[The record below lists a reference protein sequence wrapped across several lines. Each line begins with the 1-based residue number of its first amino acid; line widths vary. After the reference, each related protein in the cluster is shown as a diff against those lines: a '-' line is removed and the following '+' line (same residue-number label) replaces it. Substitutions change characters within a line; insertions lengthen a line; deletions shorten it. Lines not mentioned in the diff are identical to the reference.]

1 MTSEPVSALD
11 LPPLRGNPFDHRPIE
26 SARAQDLVGRDPL
39 MTRLR
44 EHIISE
50 SPRMILLV
58 GEGGSGRTSLVN
70 ALSSQVSK
78 RFVGKVWP
86 QDEPVISVISE
97 IAVGLTG
104 SFDVPA
110 STEQMCERLIDTLEQ
125 GTGPLPLV
133 VLDYPDTVPMNDFLA
148 RMSPVLQSL
157 RALVI
162 VTLTPGQLAS
172 LEEEVLGEFAPP
184 EHLGGLPESQIQ
196 RLVDNLMRR
205 KARERWILKPV
216 LLSAIYGKSGGNP
229 RAVVRTCRDLV
240 DERRGVGS
248 EGSLERL
255 VGWQKIHVT
264 IEGGRTEEK
273 STYIQSTK
281 QAKRIYT
288 TFRDS
293 IGEQPKPDDWDS
305 SPPERLPAPPAAPE
319 QDPEP
324 QFWAQHFVQEERDI
338 EPEDMWENEPEPESE
353 SQSDEF
359 DWDEEIPEPDDIWV
373 DEPEPEPTPSEEN
386 QETLDSFVVA
396 EEAPV
401 PVPTFAGGL
410 SGLASRSLRTSAA
423 LPKGPD
429 DTSIIVAENRPQL
442 TPAPIRPPPGPDLEP
457 AFVTEAKPDTS
468 IPPTEDQ
475 PVMAAEGALWT
486 VDPSLGSTLPDLD
499 AEPKASPEPVFD
511 IEHAP
516 VPPVTVPEPVFEEPE
531 PAPPSPPRIPIS
543 LGPAWDADEPLNRA
557 RAATISDAE
566 RTVLSVAQE
575 REVSPSD
582 SELQALLEVG
592 RTRLSQIF
600 NGLRK
605 AGLLSVRKQGR
616 TRLFKLSRAASLEL
630 EMT

>member
-1 MTSEPVSALD
+1 MIGEAVSLLD

-26 SARAQDLVGRDPL
+26 SARAQDLVGRDSL
-39 MTRLR
+39 MTRIR

-50 SPRMILLV
+50 SPRMLLLV

-78 RFVGKVWP
+78 RFVGKIWP
-86 QDEPVISVISE
+86 QDEPVISIISE

-125 GTGPLPLV
+125 GTGPLPLIA
-133 VLDYPDTVPMNDFLA
+133 LDYPDTVPMNDFLA

-157 RALVI
+157 RALII

-172 LEEEVLGEFAPP
+172 LDEEVLEAFDPS
-184 EHLGGLPESQIQ
+184 ENLEGLSESQIQ

-205 KARERWILKPV
+205 KARERWIV
-216 LLSAIYGKSGGNP
+216 NSDLLSAIYDNTGGNP

-248 EGSLERL
+248 EGTLERL
-255 VGWQKIHVT
+255 VGWQRIVEET
-264 IEGGRTEEK
+264 DDPPEEAPEPRTEPE
-273 STYIQSTK
+273 
-281 QAKRIYT
+281 QAPEPEAE
-288 TFRDS
+288 DD
-293 IGEQPKPDDWDS
+293 EEDWDT
-305 SPPERLPAPPAAPE
+305 
-319 QDPEP
+319 
-324 QFWAQHFVQEERDI
+324 
-338 EPEDMWENEPEPESE
+338 EPEDLWEDEPEPVEESE
-353 SQSDEF
+353 EF
-359 DWDEEIPEPDDIWV
+359 DWDEEIPNPEEIWEDESEPSA
-373 DEPEPEPTPSEEN
+373 PAPQQG

-396 EEAPV
+396 EEATGPV
-401 PVPTFAGGL
+401 PQHHRAGGL
-410 SGLASRSLRTSAA
+410 SGLADRSQRVSAA

-429 DTSIIVAENRPQL
+429 KTPITVAENRPQL
-442 TPAPIRPPPGPDLEP
+442 TPAPIRPPLSPDPEP

-468 IPPTEDQ
+468 VPPTEDQ

-486 VDPSLGSTLPDLD
+486 VDPSLGSTLPNLD
-499 AEPKASPEPVFD
+499 EEAKGTPEPVFD
-511 IEHAP
+511 IEHSPPPPAP
-516 VPPVTVPEPVFEEPE
+516 EPEPVFEEPE
-531 PAPPSPPRIPIS
+531 PEPSPPLPPRIPIP
-543 LGPAWDADEPLNRA
+543 LGPSWDSDEPLDRS
-557 RAATISDAE
+557 RAANVSETERIVLAE
-566 RTVLSVAQE
+566 ARE

-582 SELQALLEVG
+582 PALQAVLEVG

>member
-1 MTSEPVSALD
+1 MIGEAVSLLD

-26 SARAQDLVGRDPL
+26 SARAQDLVGRDSL
-39 MTRLR
+39 MTRIR

-78 RFVGKVWP
+78 RFVGKIWP
-86 QDEPVISVISE
+86 QDEPVISIISE

-104 SFDVPA
+104 SFNVPA

-125 GTGPLPLV
+125 GTGPLPLIA
-133 VLDYPDTVPMNDFLA
+133 LDYPDTVPMNDFLA

-157 RALVI
+157 RALII

-172 LEEEVLGEFAPP
+172 LDEEVLEAFDPS
-184 EHLGGLPESQIQ
+184 EHLGGLSESQIQ

-205 KARERWILKPV
+205 KARERWIV
-216 LLSAIYGKSGGNP
+216 NSDLLSAIHDNTGGNP

-248 EGSLERL
+248 EGTLERL
-255 VGWQKIHVT
+255 VGWQRIVEET
-264 IEGGRTEEK
+264 DDPPEEAPEPRTEP
-273 STYIQSTK
+273 
-281 QAKRIYT
+281 
-288 TFRDS
+288 
-293 IGEQPKPDDWDS
+293 EQTPEPEAEDDEEDWDT
-305 SPPERLPAPPAAPE
+305 
-319 QDPEP
+319 
-324 QFWAQHFVQEERDI
+324 
-338 EPEDMWENEPEPESE
+338 EPEDLWEDEPEPVEESE
-353 SQSDEF
+353 EF
-359 DWDEEIPEPDDIWV
+359 DWDEEIPNPEEIWEDESEP
-373 DEPEPEPTPSEEN
+373 PAPAPQQG

-396 EEAPV
+396 EEATEPV
-401 PVPTFAGGL
+401 PQHHRAGGF
-410 SGLASRSLRTSAA
+410 SGLADRSQRVSAA

-429 DTSIIVAENRPQL
+429 KTPITVAENRPQL
-442 TPAPIRPPPGPDLEP
+442 TPAPIRPPPSLGPEP

-468 IPPTEDQ
+468 VPPTEDQ

-486 VDPSLGSTLPDLD
+486 VDPSLGSTLPNLD
-499 AEPKASPEPVFD
+499 EEAKGTPEPVFD
-511 IEHAP
+511 IEHSPPPPAP
-516 VPPVTVPEPVFEEPE
+516 EPEPVFEEPE
-531 PAPPSPPRIPIS
+531 PEPSPPLPPRIPIP
-543 LGPAWDADEPLNRA
+543 LGPSWDSDEPLDRS
-557 RAATISDAE
+557 RAANVSETERIVLAE
-566 RTVLSVAQE
+566 ARE

-582 SELQALLEVG
+582 PALQAVLEVG

>member
-1 MTSEPVSALD
+1 MIGEAVSLLD

-26 SARAQDLVGRDPL
+26 SARAQDLVGRDSL
-39 MTRLR
+39 MTRIR

-70 ALSSQVSK
+70 ALSSQVNK
-78 RFVGKVWP
+78 RFVGKIWP
-86 QDEPVISVISE
+86 QDEPVISIISE

-125 GTGPLPLV
+125 GTGPLPLIA
-133 VLDYPDTVPMNDFLA
+133 LDYPDTVPMNDFLA

-157 RALVI
+157 RALII

-172 LEEEVLGEFAPP
+172 LDEEVLEAFDPS
-184 EHLGGLPESQIQ
+184 EHLGGLSESQIQ

-205 KARERWILKPV
+205 KARERWIV
-216 LLSAIYGKSGGNP
+216 NSDLLSAIHDNTGGNP

-248 EGSLERL
+248 EGTLERL
-255 VGWQKIHVT
+255 VGWQRIVEET
-264 IEGGRTEEK
+264 DDPPEEAPEPRTEPE
-273 STYIQSTK
+273 
-281 QAKRIYT
+281 QAPEPEAE
-288 TFRDS
+288 DD
-293 IGEQPKPDDWDS
+293 EEDWDT
-305 SPPERLPAPPAAPE
+305 
-319 QDPEP
+319 
-324 QFWAQHFVQEERDI
+324 
-338 EPEDMWENEPEPESE
+338 EPEDLWEDEPEPVEESE
-353 SQSDEF
+353 EF
-359 DWDEEIPEPDDIWV
+359 DWDEEIPNPEEIWEDESEPSA
-373 DEPEPEPTPSEEN
+373 PAPQQG

-396 EEAPV
+396 EEATEPV
-401 PVPTFAGGL
+401 PQHHRAGGL
-410 SGLASRSLRTSAA
+410 SGLADRSQRVSAA

-429 DTSIIVAENRPQL
+429 KTPITVAENRPQL
-442 TPAPIRPPPGPDLEP
+442 TPAPIRPPLSPDPEP

-468 IPPTEDQ
+468 VPPTEDQ

-486 VDPSLGSTLPDLD
+486 VDPSLGSTLPNLD
-499 AEPKASPEPVFD
+499 EEAKGTPEPVFD
-511 IEHAP
+511 IEHSPPPPAP
-516 VPPVTVPEPVFEEPE
+516 EPEPVFEEPE
-531 PAPPSPPRIPIS
+531 PEPSTPLPPRIPIP
-543 LGPAWDADEPLNRA
+543 LGPSWDSDEPLDRS
-557 RAATISDAE
+557 RAANVSETERVVLAE
-566 RTVLSVAQE
+566 ARE

-582 SELQALLEVG
+582 PALQAVLEVG

>member
-1 MTSEPVSALD
+1 MIGEAVSLLD

-26 SARAQDLVGRDPL
+26 SARAQDLVGRDSL
-39 MTRLR
+39 MTRIR

-78 RFVGKVWP
+78 RFVGKIWP
-86 QDEPVISVISE
+86 QDEPVISIISE

-125 GTGPLPLV
+125 GTGPLPLIA
-133 VLDYPDTVPMNDFLA
+133 LDYPDTVPMNDFLA

-157 RALVI
+157 RALII

-172 LEEEVLGEFAPP
+172 LDEEVLEAFDPS
-184 EHLGGLPESQIQ
+184 EHLGGLSESQIQ

-205 KARERWILKPV
+205 KARERWIV
-216 LLSAIYGKSGGNP
+216 NSDLLSAIYDNTGGNP

-248 EGSLERL
+248 EGTLERL
-255 VGWQKIHVT
+255 VGWQRIVEET
-264 IEGGRTEEK
+264 DDPPEEAPEPRTEP
-273 STYIQSTK
+273 
-281 QAKRIYT
+281 
-288 TFRDS
+288 
-293 IGEQPKPDDWDS
+293 EQTPGPEAEDDQEDWDT
-305 SPPERLPAPPAAPE
+305 
-319 QDPEP
+319 
-324 QFWAQHFVQEERDI
+324 
-338 EPEDMWENEPEPESE
+338 EPEDLWEDEPEPVEESE
-353 SQSDEF
+353 EF
-359 DWDEEIPEPDDIWV
+359 DWDEEIPNPEEIWEDESEPSA
-373 DEPEPEPTPSEEN
+373 PAPQQG

-396 EEAPV
+396 EEATGPV
-401 PVPTFAGGL
+401 PQHHRAGGL
-410 SGLASRSLRTSAA
+410 SGLADRSQRVSAA

-429 DTSIIVAENRPQL
+429 KTPITVAENRPQL
-442 TPAPIRPPPGPDLEP
+442 TPAPIRPPLSPDPEP

-468 IPPTEDQ
+468 VPPTEDQ

-486 VDPSLGSTLPDLD
+486 VDPSLGSTLPNLD
-499 AEPKASPEPVFD
+499 EETKGAPEPVFD
-511 IEHAP
+511 IEHSPPPPAP
-516 VPPVTVPEPVFEEPE
+516 EPEPVFEEPE
-531 PAPPSPPRIPIS
+531 PEPSPPLPPRIPIP
-543 LGPAWDADEPLNRA
+543 LGPSWDSDEPLDRS
-557 RAATISDAE
+557 RAANVSETERIVLAE
-566 RTVLSVAQE
+566 ARE

-582 SELQALLEVG
+582 PALQAVLEVG

>member
-1 MTSEPVSALD
+1 MIGEAVSLLD

-26 SARAQDLVGRDPL
+26 SARAQDLVGRDSL
-39 MTRLR
+39 MTRIR

-78 RFVGKVWP
+78 RFVGKIWP
-86 QDEPVISVISE
+86 QDEPVISIISE

-125 GTGPLPLV
+125 GTGPLPLIA
-133 VLDYPDTVPMNDFLA
+133 LDYPDTVPMNDFLA

-157 RALVI
+157 RALII

-172 LEEEVLGEFAPP
+172 LDEEVLEAFDPS
-184 EHLGGLPESQIQ
+184 EHLGGLSESQIQ

-205 KARERWILKPV
+205 KARERWIV
-216 LLSAIYGKSGGNP
+216 NSDLLSAIYDNTGGNP

-248 EGSLERL
+248 EGTLERL
-255 VGWQKIHVT
+255 VGWQRIVEET
-264 IEGGRTEEK
+264 DDPPEEAPEPRTEP
-273 STYIQSTK
+273 
-281 QAKRIYT
+281 
-288 TFRDS
+288 
-293 IGEQPKPDDWDS
+293 EQTPEPEAEDDEEDWDT
-305 SPPERLPAPPAAPE
+305 
-319 QDPEP
+319 
-324 QFWAQHFVQEERDI
+324 
-338 EPEDMWENEPEPESE
+338 EPEDLWEDEPEPVEESE
-353 SQSDEF
+353 EF
-359 DWDEEIPEPDDIWV
+359 DWDEEIPNPEEIWEDESEPSA
-373 DEPEPEPTPSEEN
+373 PAPQQG

-396 EEAPV
+396 EEATGPV
-401 PVPTFAGGL
+401 PQHHRAGGL
-410 SGLASRSLRTSAA
+410 SGLADRSQRVSAA

-429 DTSIIVAENRPQL
+429 KTPITVAENRPQL
-442 TPAPIRPPPGPDLEP
+442 TPAPIRPPLSPDPEP

-468 IPPTEDQ
+468 VPPTEDQ

-486 VDPSLGSTLPDLD
+486 VDPSLGSTLPNLD
-499 AEPKASPEPVFD
+499 EEAKGTPEPVFD
-511 IEHAP
+511 IEHSPPPPAP
-516 VPPVTVPEPVFEEPE
+516 EPEPVFEEPE
-531 PAPPSPPRIPIS
+531 PEPSTPLPPRIPIP
-543 LGPAWDADEPLNRA
+543 LGPSWDSDEPLDRS
-557 RAATISDAE
+557 RAANVSETERVVLAE
-566 RTVLSVAQE
+566 ARE

-582 SELQALLEVG
+582 PALQAVLEVG

>member
-1 MTSEPVSALD
+1 MIGEAVSLLD

-26 SARAQDLVGRDPL
+26 SARAQDLVGRDSL
-39 MTRLR
+39 MTRIR

-78 RFVGKVWP
+78 RFVGKIWP
-86 QDEPVISVISE
+86 QDEPVISIISE

-125 GTGPLPLV
+125 GTGPLPLIA
-133 VLDYPDTVPMNDFLA
+133 LDYPDTVPMNDFLA

-157 RALVI
+157 RALII

-172 LEEEVLGEFAPP
+172 LDEEVLEAFDPS
-184 EHLGGLPESQIQ
+184 EHLGGLSESQIQ

-205 KARERWILKPV
+205 KARERWIV
-216 LLSAIYGKSGGNP
+216 NSDLLSAIYDNTGGNP

-248 EGSLERL
+248 EGALERL
-255 VGWQKIHVT
+255 VGWQRIVEET
-264 IEGGRTEEK
+264 DDPPEEAPEPRTEPE
-273 STYIQSTK
+273 
-281 QAKRIYT
+281 QAPEPEAE
-288 TFRDS
+288 DD
-293 IGEQPKPDDWDS
+293 EEDWDT
-305 SPPERLPAPPAAPE
+305 
-319 QDPEP
+319 
-324 QFWAQHFVQEERDI
+324 
-338 EPEDMWENEPEPESE
+338 EPEDLWEDEPEPVEESE
-353 SQSDEF
+353 EF
-359 DWDEEIPEPDDIWV
+359 DWDEEIPNPEEIWEDESEPSA
-373 DEPEPEPTPSEEN
+373 PAPQQG

-396 EEAPV
+396 EEATGPV
-401 PVPTFAGGL
+401 PQHHRAGGL
-410 SGLASRSLRTSAA
+410 SGLADRSQRVSAA

-429 DTSIIVAENRPQL
+429 KTPITVAENRPQL
-442 TPAPIRPPPGPDLEP
+442 TPAPIRPPLSPDPEP

-468 IPPTEDQ
+468 VPPTEDQ

-486 VDPSLGSTLPDLD
+486 VDPSLGSTLPNLD
-499 AEPKASPEPVFD
+499 EEAKGTPEPVFD
-511 IEHAP
+511 IEHSPPPPAP
-516 VPPVTVPEPVFEEPE
+516 EPEPVFEEPE
-531 PAPPSPPRIPIS
+531 PEPSPPLPPRIPIP
-543 LGPAWDADEPLNRA
+543 LGPSWDSDEPLDRS
-557 RAATISDAE
+557 RAANVSETERIVLAE
-566 RTVLSVAQE
+566 ARE

-582 SELQALLEVG
+582 PALQAVLEVG

>member
-1 MTSEPVSALD
+1 MIGEAVSLLD

-26 SARAQDLVGRDPL
+26 SARAQDLVGRDSL
-39 MTRLR
+39 MTRIR

-78 RFVGKVWP
+78 RFVGKIWP
-86 QDEPVISVISE
+86 QDEPVISIISE

-125 GTGPLPLV
+125 GTGPLPLIA
-133 VLDYPDTVPMNDFLA
+133 LDYPDTVPMNDFLA

-157 RALVI
+157 RALII

-172 LEEEVLGEFAPP
+172 LDEEVLEAFDPS
-184 EHLGGLPESQIQ
+184 EHLGGLSESQIQ

-205 KARERWILKPV
+205 KARERWIV
-216 LLSAIYGKSGGNP
+216 NSDLLSAIHDNTGGNP

-248 EGSLERL
+248 EGTLERL
-255 VGWQKIHVT
+255 VGWQRIVEET
-264 IEGGRTEEK
+264 DDPPEEAPEPRTEPE
-273 STYIQSTK
+273 
-281 QAKRIYT
+281 QAPEPEAE
-288 TFRDS
+288 DD
-293 IGEQPKPDDWDS
+293 EEDWDT
-305 SPPERLPAPPAAPE
+305 
-319 QDPEP
+319 
-324 QFWAQHFVQEERDI
+324 
-338 EPEDMWENEPEPESE
+338 EPEDLWEDEPEPVEESE
-353 SQSDEF
+353 EF
-359 DWDEEIPEPDDIWV
+359 DWDEEIPNPEEIWEDESEPSA
-373 DEPEPEPTPSEEN
+373 PAPQQG

-396 EEAPV
+396 EEATEPV
-401 PVPTFAGGL
+401 PQHHRAGGL
-410 SGLASRSLRTSAA
+410 SGLADRSQRVSAA

-429 DTSIIVAENRPQL
+429 KTPITVAENRPQL
-442 TPAPIRPPPGPDLEP
+442 TPAPIRPPPSLGPEP

-468 IPPTEDQ
+468 VPPTEDQ

-486 VDPSLGSTLPDLD
+486 VDPSLGSTLPNLD
-499 AEPKASPEPVFD
+499 EEAKGTPEPVFD
-511 IEHAP
+511 IEHSPPPPAP
-516 VPPVTVPEPVFEEPE
+516 EPEPVFEEPE
-531 PAPPSPPRIPIS
+531 PEPSTPLPPRIPIP
-543 LGPAWDADEPLNRA
+543 LGPSWDSDEPLDRS
-557 RAATISDAE
+557 RAANVSETERIVLAE
-566 RTVLSVAQE
+566 ARE

-582 SELQALLEVG
+582 PALQAVLEVG

>member
-1 MTSEPVSALD
+1 MIGEAVSLLD

-26 SARAQDLVGRDPL
+26 SARAQDLVGRDSL
-39 MTRLR
+39 MTRIR

-78 RFVGKVWP
+78 RFVGKIWP
-86 QDEPVISVISE
+86 QDEPVISIISE

-125 GTGPLPLV
+125 GTGPLPLIA
-133 VLDYPDTVPMNDFLA
+133 LDYPDTVPMNDFLA

-157 RALVI
+157 RALII

-172 LEEEVLGEFAPP
+172 LDEEVLEAFDPS
-184 EHLGGLPESQIQ
+184 EHLGGLSESQIQ

-205 KARERWILKPV
+205 KARERWIV
-216 LLSAIYGKSGGNP
+216 NSDLLSAIYDNTGGNP

-248 EGSLERL
+248 EGALERL
-255 VGWQKIHVT
+255 VGWQRIVEET
-264 IEGGRTEEK
+264 DDPPEEAPEPRTEP
-273 STYIQSTK
+273 
-281 QAKRIYT
+281 
-288 TFRDS
+288 
-293 IGEQPKPDDWDS
+293 EQTPEPEAEDDEEDWDT
-305 SPPERLPAPPAAPE
+305 
-319 QDPEP
+319 
-324 QFWAQHFVQEERDI
+324 
-338 EPEDMWENEPEPESE
+338 EPEDLWEDEPEPVEESE
-353 SQSDEF
+353 EF
-359 DWDEEIPEPDDIWV
+359 DWDEEIPNPEEIWEDESEPSA
-373 DEPEPEPTPSEEN
+373 PAPQQG

-396 EEAPV
+396 EEATGPV
-401 PVPTFAGGL
+401 PQHHRAGGL
-410 SGLASRSLRTSAA
+410 SGLADRSQRVSAA

-429 DTSIIVAENRPQL
+429 KTPITVAENRPQL
-442 TPAPIRPPPGPDLEP
+442 TPAPIRPPLSPDPEP

-468 IPPTEDQ
+468 VPPTEDQ

-486 VDPSLGSTLPDLD
+486 VDPSLGSTLPNLD
-499 AEPKASPEPVFD
+499 EEAKGTPEPVFD
-511 IEHAP
+511 IEHSPPPPAP
-516 VPPVTVPEPVFEEPE
+516 EPEPVFEEPE
-531 PAPPSPPRIPIS
+531 PEPSPPLPPRIPIP
-543 LGPAWDADEPLNRA
+543 LGPSWDSDEPLDRS
-557 RAATISDAE
+557 RAANVSETERIVLAE
-566 RTVLSVAQE
+566 ARE

-582 SELQALLEVG
+582 PALQAVLEVG

>member
-1 MTSEPVSALD
+1 MIGEAVSLLD

-26 SARAQDLVGRDPL
+26 SARAQDLVGRDSL
-39 MTRLR
+39 MTRIR

-78 RFVGKVWP
+78 RFVGKIWP
-86 QDEPVISVISE
+86 QDEPVISIISE

-125 GTGPLPLV
+125 GTGPLPLIA
-133 VLDYPDTVPMNDFLA
+133 LDYPDTVPMNDFLA

-157 RALVI
+157 RALII

-172 LEEEVLGEFAPP
+172 LDEEVLEAFDPS
-184 EHLGGLPESQIQ
+184 ENLEGLSESQIQ

-205 KARERWILKPV
+205 KARERWIV
-216 LLSAIYGKSGGNP
+216 NSDLLSAIYDNTGGNP

-248 EGSLERL
+248 EGTLERL
-255 VGWQKIHVT
+255 VGWQRIVEET
-264 IEGGRTEEK
+264 DDPPEEAPEPRTEP
-273 STYIQSTK
+273 
-281 QAKRIYT
+281 
-288 TFRDS
+288 
-293 IGEQPKPDDWDS
+293 EQTPEPEAEDDEEDWDT
-305 SPPERLPAPPAAPE
+305 
-319 QDPEP
+319 
-324 QFWAQHFVQEERDI
+324 
-338 EPEDMWENEPEPESE
+338 EPEDLWEDEPEPVEESE
-353 SQSDEF
+353 EF
-359 DWDEEIPEPDDIWV
+359 DWDEEIPNPEEIWEDESEPSA
-373 DEPEPEPTPSEEN
+373 PAPQQG

-396 EEAPV
+396 EEATGPV
-401 PVPTFAGGL
+401 PQHHRAGGL
-410 SGLASRSLRTSAA
+410 SGLADRSQRVSAA

-429 DTSIIVAENRPQL
+429 KTPITVAENRPQL
-442 TPAPIRPPPGPDLEP
+442 TPAPIRPPLSLGPEP

-468 IPPTEDQ
+468 VPPTEDQ

-486 VDPSLGSTLPDLD
+486 VDPSLGSTLPNLD
-499 AEPKASPEPVFD
+499 EETKGAPEPVFD
-511 IEHAP
+511 IEHSPPPPAP
-516 VPPVTVPEPVFEEPE
+516 EPEPVFEEPE
-531 PAPPSPPRIPIS
+531 PEPSPPLPPRIPIP
-543 LGPAWDADEPLNRA
+543 LGPSWDSDEPLDRS
-557 RAATISDAE
+557 RAANVSETERIVLAE
-566 RTVLSVAQE
+566 ARE

-582 SELQALLEVG
+582 PALQAVLEVG

>member
-1 MTSEPVSALD
+1 MIVEAVSLLD

-26 SARAQDLVGRDPL
+26 SARAQDLVGRDSL

-70 ALSSQVSK
+70 ALSSQVNK
-78 RFVGKVWP
+78 RFVGKIWP
-86 QDEPVISVISE
+86 QDEQVTSVISE

-125 GTGPLPLV
+125 GSGPLPLIA
-133 VLDYPDTVPMNDFLA
+133 LDYPATVQINDFLA
-148 RMSPVLQSL
+148 RMSPLLQSL

-172 LEEEVLGEFAPP
+172 LEEEVLESFDPP
-184 EHLGGLPESQIQ
+184 EHLAGLSEGQIQ

-205 KARERWILKPV
+205 KARERWIVNPD
-216 LLSAIYGKSGGNP
+216 LLTAIHGNTGGNP

-248 EGSLERL
+248 EGTLERL
-255 VGWQKIHVT
+255 VGWQRIVEEADDVPEEDSPSR
-264 IEGGRTEEK
+264 IEPKQVPESEEE
-273 STYIQSTK
+273 
-281 QAKRIYT
+281 
-288 TFRDS
+288 DDD
-293 IGEQPKPDDWDS
+293 EDWDT
-305 SPPERLPAPPAAPE
+305 
-319 QDPEP
+319 
-324 QFWAQHFVQEERDI
+324 
-338 EPEDMWENEPEPESE
+338 EPEDLWEDEPEPEE
-353 SQSDEF
+353 GPGEF
-359 DWDEEIPEPDDIWV
+359 DWDEEIPEPEDIWE
-373 DEPEPEPTPSEEN
+373 DEREQQTPASEEV
-386 QETLDSFVVA
+386 QETLDSFLIADKATESIVQHHR
-396 EEAPV
+396 
-401 PVPTFAGGL
+401 TGGL
-410 SGLASRSLRTSAA
+410 SGLANRSQRVSAA

-429 DTSIIVAENRPQL
+429 KTPITVAENRPQL
-442 TPAPIRPPPGPDLEP
+442 IPAPIRPPPSPDPEP

-468 IPPTEDQ
+468 VPPTEDQ

-499 AEPKASPEPVFD
+499 EEAKATPEPVFD
-511 IEHAP
+511 IEHS
-516 VPPVTVPEPVFEEPE
+516 PPPPTPEPEPAFEEPEPE
-531 PAPPSPPRIPIS
+531 PAPPLPPRIPIS
-543 LGPAWDADEPLNRA
+543 LGPSWDLDEPLDRS
-557 RAATISDAE
+557 RAANMSEVERVVLAE
-566 RTVLSVAQE
+566 AKE

-582 SELQALLEVG
+582 PTLQAVLEVG

-630 EMT
+630 EMN

>member
-1 MTSEPVSALD
+1 MIGEAVSLLD

-26 SARAQDLVGRDPL
+26 SARAQDLVGRDSL
-39 MTRLR
+39 MTRIR

-78 RFVGKVWP
+78 RFVGKIWP
-86 QDEPVISVISE
+86 QDEPVISIISE

-125 GTGPLPLV
+125 GTGPLPLIA
-133 VLDYPDTVPMNDFLA
+133 LDYPDTVPMNDFLA

-157 RALVI
+157 RALII

-172 LEEEVLGEFAPP
+172 LDEEVLEAFDPS
-184 EHLGGLPESQIQ
+184 EHLGGLSESQIQ

-205 KARERWILKPV
+205 KARERWIV
-216 LLSAIYGKSGGNP
+216 NSDLLSAIHDNTGGNP

-248 EGSLERL
+248 EGTLERL
-255 VGWQKIHVT
+255 VGWQRIVEET
-264 IEGGRTEEK
+264 DDPPEEAPEPRTEPE
-273 STYIQSTK
+273 
-281 QAKRIYT
+281 QAPEPEAE
-288 TFRDS
+288 DD
-293 IGEQPKPDDWDS
+293 EEDWDT
-305 SPPERLPAPPAAPE
+305 
-319 QDPEP
+319 
-324 QFWAQHFVQEERDI
+324 
-338 EPEDMWENEPEPESE
+338 EPEDLWEDEPEPVEESE
-353 SQSDEF
+353 EF
-359 DWDEEIPEPDDIWV
+359 DWDEEIPNPEEIWEDESEPSA
-373 DEPEPEPTPSEEN
+373 PAPQQG

-396 EEAPV
+396 EEATEPV
-401 PVPTFAGGL
+401 PQHHRAGGF
-410 SGLASRSLRTSAA
+410 SGLADRSQRVSAA

-429 DTSIIVAENRPQL
+429 KTPITVAENRPQL
-442 TPAPIRPPPGPDLEP
+442 TPAPIRPPPSLGPEP

-468 IPPTEDQ
+468 VPPTEDQ

-486 VDPSLGSTLPDLD
+486 VDPSLGSTLPNLD
-499 AEPKASPEPVFD
+499 EEAKGTPEPVFD
-511 IEHAP
+511 IEHSPPPPAP
-516 VPPVTVPEPVFEEPE
+516 EPEPVFEEPE
-531 PAPPSPPRIPIS
+531 PEPSTPLPPRIPIP
-543 LGPAWDADEPLNRA
+543 LGPSWDSDEPLDRS
-557 RAATISDAE
+557 RAANVSETERVVLAE
-566 RTVLSVAQE
+566 ARE

-582 SELQALLEVG
+582 PALQAVLEVG

>member
-1 MTSEPVSALD
+1 MIGEAVSLLD

-26 SARAQDLVGRDPL
+26 SARAQDLVGRDSL
-39 MTRLR
+39 MTRIR

-78 RFVGKVWP
+78 RFVGKIWP
-86 QDEPVISVISE
+86 QDEPVISIISE

-125 GTGPLPLV
+125 GTGPLPLIA
-133 VLDYPDTVPMNDFLA
+133 LDYPDTVPMNDFLA

-157 RALVI
+157 RALII

-172 LEEEVLGEFAPP
+172 LDEEVLEAFDPS
-184 EHLGGLPESQIQ
+184 ENLEGLSEGQIQ

-205 KARERWILKPV
+205 KARERWIV
-216 LLSAIYGKSGGNP
+216 NSDLLSAIYDNTGGNP

-248 EGSLERL
+248 EGALERL
-255 VGWQKIHVT
+255 VGWQRIVG
-264 IEGGRTEEK
+264 ERGDPPEEAAEPR
-273 STYIQSTK
+273 SEP
-281 QAKRIYT
+281 
-288 TFRDS
+288 
-293 IGEQPKPDDWDS
+293 EQTPEPEAEDDEEDWDT
-305 SPPERLPAPPAAPE
+305 
-319 QDPEP
+319 
-324 QFWAQHFVQEERDI
+324 
-338 EPEDMWENEPEPESE
+338 EPEDLWEDEPEPVEESE
-353 SQSDEF
+353 EF
-359 DWDEEIPEPDDIWV
+359 DWDEEIPNPEEIWEDESEPSA
-373 DEPEPEPTPSEEN
+373 PAPQQG

-396 EEAPV
+396 EEATGPV
-401 PVPTFAGGL
+401 PQHHRAGGL
-410 SGLASRSLRTSAA
+410 SGLADRSQRVSAA

-429 DTSIIVAENRPQL
+429 KTPITVAENRPQL
-442 TPAPIRPPPGPDLEP
+442 TPAPIRPPLSPDPEP

-468 IPPTEDQ
+468 VPPTEDQ

-486 VDPSLGSTLPDLD
+486 VDPSLGSTLPNLD
-499 AEPKASPEPVFD
+499 EETKGAPEPVFD
-511 IEHAP
+511 IEHSPPPPAP
-516 VPPVTVPEPVFEEPE
+516 EPEPVFEEPE
-531 PAPPSPPRIPIS
+531 PEPSPPLPPRIPIP
-543 LGPAWDADEPLNRA
+543 LGPSWDSDEPLDRS
-557 RAATISDAE
+557 RAANVSETERIVLAE
-566 RTVLSVAQE
+566 ARE

-582 SELQALLEVG
+582 PALQAVLEVG

>member
-1 MTSEPVSALD
+1 MIGEAVSLLD

-26 SARAQDLVGRDPL
+26 SARAQDLVGRDSL
-39 MTRLR
+39 MTRIR

-70 ALSSQVSK
+70 ALSSQVNK
-78 RFVGKVWP
+78 RFVGKIWP
-86 QDEPVISVISE
+86 QDEPVISIISE

-125 GTGPLPLV
+125 GTGPLPLIA
-133 VLDYPDTVPMNDFLA
+133 LDYPDTVPMNDFLA

-157 RALVI
+157 RALII

-172 LEEEVLGEFAPP
+172 LDEEVLEAFDPS
-184 EHLGGLPESQIQ
+184 ENLEGLSESQIQ

-205 KARERWILKPV
+205 KARERWIV
-216 LLSAIYGKSGGNP
+216 NSDLLSAIYDNTGGNP

-248 EGSLERL
+248 EGTLERL
-255 VGWQKIHVT
+255 VGWQRIVEET
-264 IEGGRTEEK
+264 DDPPEETPEPRTEP
-273 STYIQSTK
+273 
-281 QAKRIYT
+281 
-288 TFRDS
+288 
-293 IGEQPKPDDWDS
+293 EQTPGPEAEDDQEDWDT
-305 SPPERLPAPPAAPE
+305 
-319 QDPEP
+319 
-324 QFWAQHFVQEERDI
+324 
-338 EPEDMWENEPEPESE
+338 EPEDLWEDEPEPVEESE
-353 SQSDEF
+353 EF
-359 DWDEEIPEPDDIWV
+359 DWDEEIPNPEEIWEDESEPSA
-373 DEPEPEPTPSEEN
+373 PAPQQG

-396 EEAPV
+396 EEATEPV
-401 PVPTFAGGL
+401 PQHHRAGGL
-410 SGLASRSLRTSAA
+410 SGLADRSQRVSAA
-423 LPKGPD
+423 LPKGSDKTPI
-429 DTSIIVAENRPQL
+429 TVAENRPQL
-442 TPAPIRPPPGPDLEP
+442 TPAPIRPPPSSDPES

-468 IPPTEDQ
+468 VPPTEDQ

-499 AEPKASPEPVFD
+499 EEANGTPEPVFD
-511 IEHAP
+511 IEHSPPPPAP
-516 VPPVTVPEPVFEEPE
+516 ESEPAFEEPE
-531 PAPPSPPRIPIS
+531 SEPSPPLPPRIPIS
-543 LGPAWDADEPLNRA
+543 LGPSWDPDKPLDRS
-557 RAATISDAE
+557 RAANVSETERVVLAE
-566 RTVLSVAQE
+566 ARE

-582 SELQALLEVG
+582 PALQAVLEVG

>member
-1 MTSEPVSALD
+1 MIGEAVSLLD

-26 SARAQDLVGRDPL
+26 SARAQDLVGRDSL
-39 MTRLR
+39 MTRIR

-78 RFVGKVWP
+78 RFVGKIWP
-86 QDEPVISVISE
+86 QDEPVISIISE

-125 GTGPLPLV
+125 GTGPLPLIA
-133 VLDYPDTVPMNDFLA
+133 LDYPDTVPMNDFLA

-157 RALVI
+157 RALII

-172 LEEEVLGEFAPP
+172 LDEEVLEAFDPS
-184 EHLGGLPESQIQ
+184 EHLGGLSESQIQ

-205 KARERWILKPV
+205 KARERWIV
-216 LLSAIYGKSGGNP
+216 NSDLLSAIHDNTGGNP

-248 EGSLERL
+248 EGTLERL
-255 VGWQKIHVT
+255 VGWQRIVEET
-264 IEGGRTEEK
+264 DDPPEEAPEPRTEPE
-273 STYIQSTK
+273 
-281 QAKRIYT
+281 QAPEPEAE
-288 TFRDS
+288 DD
-293 IGEQPKPDDWDS
+293 EEDWDT
-305 SPPERLPAPPAAPE
+305 
-319 QDPEP
+319 
-324 QFWAQHFVQEERDI
+324 
-338 EPEDMWENEPEPESE
+338 EPEDLWADEPEPVEE
-353 SQSDEF
+353 PEEF
-359 DWDEEIPEPDDIWV
+359 DWDEEIPNPEEIWEDESEPSV
-373 DEPEPEPTPSEEN
+373 PAPQQG

-396 EEAPV
+396 EEATEPV
-401 PVPTFAGGL
+401 PQHHRAGGF
-410 SGLASRSLRTSAA
+410 SGLADRSQRVSAA

-429 DTSIIVAENRPQL
+429 KTPITVAENRPQL
-442 TPAPIRPPPGPDLEP
+442 TPAPIRPPPNPGPEP

-468 IPPTEDQ
+468 VPPTEDQ

-486 VDPSLGSTLPDLD
+486 VDPSLGSTLPNLD
-499 AEPKASPEPVFD
+499 EEAKGTPEPVFD
-511 IEHAP
+511 IEHSPPPPAP
-516 VPPVTVPEPVFEEPE
+516 EPEPVFEEPE
-531 PAPPSPPRIPIS
+531 PEPSTPLPPRIPIP
-543 LGPAWDADEPLNRA
+543 LGPSWDSDEPLDRS
-557 RAATISDAE
+557 RAANVSETERVVLAE
-566 RTVLSVAQE
+566 ARE

-582 SELQALLEVG
+582 PALQAVLEVG

>member
-1 MTSEPVSALD
+1 MIGEAVSLLD

-26 SARAQDLVGRDPL
+26 SARAQDLVGRDSL
-39 MTRLR
+39 MTRIR

-78 RFVGKVWP
+78 RFVGKIWP
-86 QDEPVISVISE
+86 QDEPVISIISE

-125 GTGPLPLV
+125 GTGPLPLIA
-133 VLDYPDTVPMNDFLA
+133 LDYPDTVPMNDFLA

-157 RALVI
+157 RALII

-172 LEEEVLGEFAPP
+172 LDEEVLEAFDPS
-184 EHLGGLPESQIQ
+184 EHLGGLSESQIQ

-205 KARERWILKPV
+205 KARERWIV
-216 LLSAIYGKSGGNP
+216 NSDLLSAIHDNTGGNP

-248 EGSLERL
+248 EGTLERL
-255 VGWQKIHVT
+255 VGWQRIVEET
-264 IEGGRTEEK
+264 DDPPEEAPEPRTEPE
-273 STYIQSTK
+273 
-281 QAKRIYT
+281 QAPEPEAE
-288 TFRDS
+288 DD
-293 IGEQPKPDDWDS
+293 EEDWDT
-305 SPPERLPAPPAAPE
+305 
-319 QDPEP
+319 
-324 QFWAQHFVQEERDI
+324 
-338 EPEDMWENEPEPESE
+338 EPEDLWEDEPEPVEESE
-353 SQSDEF
+353 EF
-359 DWDEEIPEPDDIWV
+359 DWDEEIPNPEEIWEDESEPSA
-373 DEPEPEPTPSEEN
+373 PAPQQG

-396 EEAPV
+396 EEATEPV
-401 PVPTFAGGL
+401 PQHHRAGGL
-410 SGLASRSLRTSAA
+410 SGLADRSQRVSAA

-429 DTSIIVAENRPQL
+429 KTPITVAENRPQL
-442 TPAPIRPPPGPDLEP
+442 TPAPIRPPPSPDPEP

-468 IPPTEDQ
+468 VPPTEDQ

-486 VDPSLGSTLPDLD
+486 VDPSLGSTLPNLD
-499 AEPKASPEPVFD
+499 EETKGAPEPVFD
-511 IEHAP
+511 IEHSPPPPAP
-516 VPPVTVPEPVFEEPE
+516 EPEPVFEEPE
-531 PAPPSPPRIPIS
+531 PEPSPPLPPRIPIP
-543 LGPAWDADEPLNRA
+543 LGPSWDSDEPLDRS
-557 RAATISDAE
+557 RAANVSETERVVLAE
-566 RTVLSVAQE
+566 ARE

-582 SELQALLEVG
+582 PALQAVLEVG

>member
-1 MTSEPVSALD
+1 MIEIAALAMIGEAVSLLD

-26 SARAQDLVGRDPL
+26 SARAQDLVGRDSL
-39 MTRLR
+39 MTRIR

-78 RFVGKVWP
+78 RFVGKIWP
-86 QDEPVISVISE
+86 QDEPVISIISE

-125 GTGPLPLV
+125 GTGPLPLIA
-133 VLDYPDTVPMNDFLA
+133 LDYPDTVPMNDFLA
-148 RMSPVLQSL
+148 RISPVLQSL

-172 LEEEVLGEFAPP
+172 LGDEVLEAFDSP
-184 EHLGGLPESQIQ
+184 EHLGGLSERQIQ

-205 KARERWILKPV
+205 KARERWIV
-216 LLSAIYGKSGGNP
+216 NSDLLSAIHDNTGGNP

-248 EGSLERL
+248 EGALEKL
-255 VGWQKIHVT
+255 VGWQRIVEEADGPSEQAPSST
-264 IEGGRTEEK
+264 TEPE
-273 STYIQSTK
+273 
-281 QAKRIYT
+281 QAPESEVE
-288 TFRDS
+288 DD
-293 IGEQPKPDDWDS
+293 EEDWDT
-305 SPPERLPAPPAAPE
+305 
-319 QDPEP
+319 
-324 QFWAQHFVQEERDI
+324 
-338 EPEDMWENEPEPESE
+338 EPEDLWEDEPESAE
-353 SQSDEF
+353 ETEEI
-359 DWDEEIPEPDDIWV
+359 DWDEEIPDPEEIWADESEPSTS
-373 DEPEPEPTPSEEN
+373 TPQQS
-386 QETLDSFVVA
+386 QDTLDSFVVA
-396 EEAPV
+396 EEAIGPV
-401 PVPTFAGGL
+401 PQHHRAGGL
-410 SGLASRSLRTSAA
+410 SGLADRSQRVSAA

-429 DTSIIVAENRPQL
+429 KTPITVAENRPQL
-442 TPAPIRPPPGPDLEP
+442 TPAPIRPPPSSDPEP

-468 IPPTEDQ
+468 VPPTEDQ

-499 AEPKASPEPVFD
+499 EEANGTPEPVFD
-511 IEHAP
+511 IEHSPPPP
-516 VPPVTVPEPVFEEPE
+516 VPESEPAFEEPE
-531 PAPPSPPRIPIS
+531 SEPSPPLPPRIPIS
-543 LGPAWDADEPLNRA
+543 LGPSWDPDEPLDRS
-557 RAATISDAE
+557 RAANVSETERVVLAE
-566 RTVLSVAQE
+566 ARE

-582 SELQALLEVG
+582 PALQAVLEVG

-616 TRLFKLSRAASLEL
+616 TRLFKMSRAASLEL